1 MVKKKVDI
9 MTIEKDAARYRY
21 LKTTQTN
28 GCRDMLDE
36 MDEPN
41 RVGVIDHIFVY
52 LGDGV
57 SETIDDEMM
66 DKSIDNAMLL
76 FPKEEGNYDD

>member
-1 MVKKKVDI
+1 
-9 MTIEKDAARYRY
+9 
-21 LKTTQTN
+21 
-28 GCRDMLDE
+28 MLDE